1 MVFEYPGNFSNGTEV
16 VDLGTFAQ
24 YANYVSDSTLGF
36 AFLTVIF
43 FVTLAGALVSGVG
56 KAIMVSSFVTLIFS
70 MFFVRLDMIPAFFP
84 IILMVILAASSV
96 MSFNEGR
103 M

>member
-36 AFLTVIF
+36 AFLVIIF
-43 FVTLAGALVSGVG
+43 FISFAGALVSGTN
-56 KAIMVSSFVTLIFS
+56 KAFMFSGFVTLIFS
-70 MFFVRLDMIPAFFP
+70 VFFLRLDMIPFYVPF
-84 IILMVILAASSV
+84 ILLVITIFGAVGSKA
-96 MSFNEGR
+96 EGR